1 MTITV
6 RQLHP
11 QFVGDVAGVELSPT
25 LAPDAVRQ
33 LSDAIDRHAVL
44 VFHEQ
49 SLDDDR
55 LLGVGRLFGGIEPP
69 RNHRVQQRLKH
80 AELADISNLDARNQL
95 RARDDHRRLDA
106 LGNQL
111 WHSDASFRV
120 VPGALSMLFAHVV
133 PPIGG
138 ETEFAD
144 LRAAYDALTPA
155 MQARIEDLVVE
166 HSIFHSRGQL
176 GHTDY
181 TDAERAALDGV
192 LGPPAS
198 GWEGGVRRSGAEG
211 NTARGGH
218 VARAQRH
225 LLLPALWALQV
236 LSDLLLVASN
246 SGINAVPVEMALEG
260 KARGLTVVVVTSVAH
275 SRAQTP
281 RHASGKRLFEVA
293 DHVLDNGG
301 APGDVAVPVP
311 GGPAGARMGPT
322 SGVVGAFLVTA
333 WIVRIAERLAAR
345 GIEPPVYVSANV
357 AGGDA
362 HNREAEAP
370 YRGRIRLLG

>member
-11 QFVGDVAGVELSPT
+11 QFVGDVGGVELSPN

-33 LSDAIDRHAVL
+33 LTDAIDRHAVL

-181 TDAERAALDGV
+181 TDAERAAL
-192 LGPPAS
+192 PPARHRLVRVHPGS
-198 GWEGGVRRSGAEG
+198 GRKTLYLGSHAS
-211 NTARGGH
+211 H
-218 VARAQRH
+218 VVGWPMPDGR
-225 LLLPALWALQV
+225 LLLR
-236 LSDLLLVASN
+236 DLTEHATQREFVHRHTWRVGDLV
-246 SGINAVPVEMALEG
+246 IW
-260 KARGLTVVVVTSVAH
+260 
-275 SRAQTP
+275 
-281 RHASGKRLFEVA
+281 
-293 DHVLDNGG
+293 DN
-301 APGDVAVPVP
+301 
-311 GGPAGARMGPT
+311 RCT
-322 SGVVGAFLVTA
+322 L
-333 WIVRIAERLAAR
+333 
-345 GIEPPVYVSANV
+345 
-357 AGGDA
+357 
-362 HNREAEAP
+362 H
-370 YRGRIRLLG
+370 RGRPYDDAVHPRDLRRVTTKDVPSPVQQVA

>member
-33 LSDAIDRHAVL
+33 LTDAIDRHAVL

-181 TDAERAALDGV
+181 TDAERAAL
-192 LGPPAS
+192 PPARHRLVRVHPGS
-198 GWEGGVRRSGAEG
+198 GRKTLYLGSHAS
-211 NTARGGH
+211 H
-218 VARAQRH
+218 VVGWPMPDGR
-225 LLLPALWALQV
+225 LLLR
-236 LSDLLLVASN
+236 DLTEHATQREFVHRHIWRVGDLV
-246 SGINAVPVEMALEG
+246 IW
-260 KARGLTVVVVTSVAH
+260 
-275 SRAQTP
+275 
-281 RHASGKRLFEVA
+281 
-293 DHVLDNGG
+293 DN
-301 APGDVAVPVP
+301 
-311 GGPAGARMGPT
+311 RCT
-322 SGVVGAFLVTA
+322 L
-333 WIVRIAERLAAR
+333 
-345 GIEPPVYVSANV
+345 
-357 AGGDA
+357 
-362 HNREAEAP
+362 H
-370 YRGRIRLLG
+370 RGRPYDDAVHPRDLRRVTTKDVPSPVQQVA

>member
-33 LSDAIDRHAVL
+33 LTDAIDRHAVL

-69 RNHRVQQRLKH
+69 RNNRVQQRLKH

-181 TDAERAALDGV
+181 TDAERAAL
-192 LGPPAS
+192 PPARHRLVRVHPGS
-198 GWEGGVRRSGAEG
+198 GRKTLYLGSHAS
-211 NTARGGH
+211 H
-218 VARAQRH
+218 VVGWPMPDGR
-225 LLLPALWALQV
+225 LLLR
-236 LSDLLLVASN
+236 DLTEHATQREFVHRHTWRVGDLV
-246 SGINAVPVEMALEG
+246 IW
-260 KARGLTVVVVTSVAH
+260 
-275 SRAQTP
+275 
-281 RHASGKRLFEVA
+281 
-293 DHVLDNGG
+293 DN
-301 APGDVAVPVP
+301 
-311 GGPAGARMGPT
+311 RCT
-322 SGVVGAFLVTA
+322 L
-333 WIVRIAERLAAR
+333 
-345 GIEPPVYVSANV
+345 
-357 AGGDA
+357 
-362 HNREAEAP
+362 H
-370 YRGRIRLLG
+370 RGRPYDDAVHPRDLRRVTTKDVPSPVQQVA